1 MPNGKIGDNPLSD
14 LTIHKLHPFPKD
26 IEEMILRLNELNPNN
41 LNDLGLLPFDW
52 EKGVNLDKAREILR
66 QKLARYE

>member
-14 LTIHKLHPFPKD
+14 LTIHNLHPFPKD
-26 IEEMILRLNELNPNN
+26 IEEMILRLRKLNQNELN
-41 LNDLGLLPFDW
+41 DLDLLPFDW
-52 EKGVNLDKAREILR
+52 EQGKNLDEAREIPR